1 MINILENDESVDSVC
16 ACQENRHENAF
27 LNFAKKAFTNLQI
40 NIPIHILLTGQ
51 AISELFAKV

>member
-1 MINILENDESVDSVC
+1 MTKVLTAYAPASKTGMKT
-16 ACQENRHENAF
+16 HF